1 MGLMQS
7 THSGQDQRR
16 TPPAED
22 VGRSAAAEQ
31 VGALAAGDLALRFVE
46 CFGFEELARTGARV
60 NKRWHAASLVFAPPE
75 AEFRQRPG
83 PREVF
88 DGYRALSRW
97 STAPGWSANNIHTPT
112 ADAVKDPFSLCFQN
126 GYGAY
131 VIDPGTSSIGSF
143 AAFVELLITENVEGQ
158 VLVTMREADFPKW
171 VEVFQDK
178 PYFRGNP
185 VTDDDFRP
193 TYRRGQMRVYLWPHG
208 QVKRWGET
216 NIAVWKIVVV
226 DIGDRNMRSRRF
238 SPATLERLDRT
249 SGDKYIMCR
258 SLPPGGLRVSEML
271 LRGLFLNEMVFRPL
285 YEKFL
290 DYLCPNE
297 KGMLRRADTPEK
309 RYVLELMRRDLAK
322 YLADE
327 FPQTINVQDLRG
339 TQLARRWRWFR
350 APAGGVLKW
359 ASRNWALINLLVSIV
374 FLWAWTAAFY

>member
-7 THSGQDQRR
+7 AHSGQDLRR

-22 VGRSAAAEQ
+22 VARSAAAEQ

-46 CFGFEELARTGARV
+46 WFNFEELARTGARV
-60 NKRWHAASLVFAPPE
+60 NKRWHAATLVFAPPE

-88 DGYRALSRW
+88 DGYRALRAW
-97 STAPGWSANNIHTPT
+97 SAVPGFTRPDHDLGATAPA
-112 ADAVKDPFSLCFQN
+112 ADPVQDHFSLCFRN

-143 AAFVELLITENVEGQ
+143 AAFVEMLITENVEGQ
-158 VLVTMREADFPKW
+158 VLVTMCEKDLPKW
-171 VEVFQDK
+171 VEVFQGK
-178 PYFRGNP
+178 PYYRGDP

-208 QVKRWGET
+208 QVKRWSET
-216 NIAVWKIVVV
+216 NVAVWKIVVV

-297 KGMLRRADTPEK
+297 KGMLCRADTPEK
-309 RYVLELMRRDLAK
+309 RYLVELMRRDLTK

-327 FPQTINVQDLRG
+327 FPQTVHVQALRD
-339 TQLARRWRWFR
+339 TRSWWRRWMRF
-350 APAGGVLKW
+350 G
-359 ASRNWALINLLVSIV
+359 SS
-374 FLWAWTAAFY
+374 TA

>member
-7 THSGQDQRR
+7 AHSGQDQRR

-22 VGRSAAAEQ
+22 VGRSAAAVQ

-46 CFGFEELARTGARV
+46 WFNFEELARTGARV

-97 STAPGWSANNIHTPT
+97 STAPGWSTINIHAPT
-112 ADAVKDPFSLCFQN
+112 ADPVKDHFSLCFQN

-143 AAFVELLITENVEGQ
+143 AAFVEMLITENVEGQ
-158 VLVTMREADFPKW
+158 VLVTMQEKDLPKW

-185 VTDDDFRP
+185 VADDDFRP
-193 TYRRGQMRVYLWPHG
+193 TYRAGQIRVYLWPLE
-208 QVKRWGET
+208 QVERWSE
-216 NIAVWKIVVV
+216 IDRAVWKIVVI
-226 DIGDRNMRSRRF
+226 DIGDRRRLT
-238 SPATLERLDRT
+238 SSGLPPRPGTLEHLDRT
-249 SGDKYIMCR
+249 SGDKYLMCR
-258 SLPPGGLRVSEML
+258 SLPPRGRAAGRDVQEL
-271 LRGLFLNEMVFRPL
+271 LARGLFLNEMVFRQL
-285 YEKFL
+285 FHKFI
-290 DYLCPNE
+290 DYFD
-297 KGMLRRADTPEK
+297 LRKRRLRGRVNTPEE

-327 FPQTINVQDLRG
+327 FPQTIHVQALRD
-339 TQLARRWRWFR
+339 TRSWWRRWMRFGSST
-350 APAGGVLKW
+350 AY
-359 ASRNWALINLLVSIV
+359 LV
-374 FLWAWTAAFY
+374 